1 MAGYK
6 IKSGDTLSQIAKKNG
21 MTLKSL
27 LGANPGIKNANKIS
41 VGQSIKIPSTSMQAG
56 SKSKNPYE
64 GMTQTEMN
72 MLRSKNKGQNEAVT
86 RTAQM
91 QQKDMA
97 GRTSPNKKKAD
108 AVKDERSGRSAMLEK
123 AKAMRAKKKAAKPTR
138 AAAKKMNMYGGGSVG
153 NKMKADPVYKGS
165 GGNIYNNR

>member
-21 MTLKSL
+21 MTLKAL
-27 LGANPGIKNANKIS
+27 LGANPGIKNANKIR
-41 VGQSIKIPSTSMQAG
+41 VGQSIKIPSTAMQAG

-72 MLRSKNKGQNEAVT
+72 MLRSKDKGQNEAMT
-86 RTAQM
+86 RTAQT

-108 AVKDERSGRSAMLEK
+108 AVKESKSGREAMLDK
-123 AKAMRAKKKAAKPTR
+123 ARAKRDAAKKKPTTRRGRNKAR
-138 AAAKKMNMYGGGSVG
+138 ASSYYSAGGKVFTGR
-153 NKMKADPVYKGS
+153 D
-165 GGNIYNNR
+165 

>member
-21 MTLKSL
+21 MTLKAL
-27 LGANPGIKNANKIS
+27 LGANPGIKNVNKIR
-41 VGQSIKIPSTSMQAG
+41 VGQSIKVPSTAMQAG

-72 MLRSKNKGQNEAVT
+72 MLRSKDKGKNEAMT

-108 AVKDERSGRSAMLEK
+108 AVKESRSGNKAMLDKARARRDAAKKKSANASQQAK
-123 AKAMRAKKKAAKPTR
+123 AKAGRTMSK
-138 AAAKKMNMYGGGSVG
+138 YYSDGGKVFTG
-153 NKMKADPVYKGS
+153 
-165 GGNIYNNR
+165 R